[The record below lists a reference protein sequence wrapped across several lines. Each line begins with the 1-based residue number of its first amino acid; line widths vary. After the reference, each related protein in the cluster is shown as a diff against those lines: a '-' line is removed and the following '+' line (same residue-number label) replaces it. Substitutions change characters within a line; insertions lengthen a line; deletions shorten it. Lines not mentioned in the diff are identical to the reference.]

1 MDHLLPADHCPDQ
14 RYGIF
19 FPIRGFTAALG
30 TGIVSLVL
38 LALALYGLY
47 SKHLSGAWR
56 WIYVTTAVA
65 SLYLN
70 VLVLIV
76 KSFQKISVL
85 KHLASTQSDPPF
97 LVAQAIALFTFVVL
111 GTLAATRFHPP
122 RLPPVNRN
130 PARSK

>member
-30 TGIVSLVL
+30 TGIVSLLL

-70 VLVLIV
+70 VSVLIV
-76 KSFQKISVL
+76 KSFQKILVL

-97 LVAQAIALFTFVVL
+97 LIAQAIALFTFVVL
-111 GTLAATRFHPP
+111 GTLAATRFQ
-122 RLPPVNRN
+122 
-130 PARSK
+130 PAAITAS

>member
-30 TGIVSLVL
+30 TGIVSLLL

-97 LVAQAIALFTFVVL
+97 LIAQAIALFTFVVL
-111 GTLAATRFHPP
+111 GTLAATRFQ
-122 RLPPVNRN
+122 
-130 PARSK
+130 PAAITAS